1 MNFLKENKNKVMY
14 SVLFLTFIYVGLFID
29 AGMEDYGVYSLIP
42 PVAMF
47 LFILTTHKVLEGFLW
62 GSMLAIFM
70 KYKAATLL
78 TFNDKLFSQVTN
90 PDNLWLIIVL
100 LLIGGVIAVL
110 DKSGASNAF
119 GVWVSKKAK
128 TSKSAQL
135 LTFILPIVL
144 SNDAYL
150 GTSTTG
156 ATMTP
161 INDKHKTPRE
171 FTSFIIRGTAV
182 PANIFNPISTVAIF
196 IAGLLQVNN
205 FSAEGKGTQA
215 YIGLLPY
222 MFFTG
227 ALLVIVLLVVL
238 GVIPKIGPMKKAF
251 LRSDSGID
259 ESELES
265 AATLDATVEEEENKN
280 KKSPHVI
287 NFFIPILSL
296 VAATIYFNGDI
307 QIGALITLI
316 ITGVLFVAQGIFNTE
331 EYLETIL
338 DGMKDMLMLA
348 VIMAT
353 AFILVDAI
361 TELGFS
367 NYIVGAAS
375 SKVAAEF
382 LPFIIF
388 VMFSATEFLVT
399 LNFSLYILAIP
410 VLVPLAETVGA
421 SGELVIAALISAGIW
436 GTTTSITSD
445 IGLLNAYSSKI
456 PLFKHFISNL
466 PYQLMAWVIA
476 MLAYLIAGFII

>member
-1 MNFLKENKNKVMY
+1 MKFFKDHKNKIMY
-14 SVLFLTFIYVGLFID
+14 AVLFLTFVYVGLFIN
-29 AGMEDYGVYSLIP
+29 AGMEDYGAYSLIP
-42 PVAMF
+42 PILMF

-62 GSMLAIFM
+62 GSVLAIFM

-78 TFNDKLFSQVTN
+78 TFNDKLFAQVTN

-110 DKSGASNAF
+110 DKSGASAVF
-119 GVWVSKKAK
+119 GKWVSQKAK
-128 TSKSAQL
+128 TSKAAQL
-135 LTFILPIVL
+135 LTFILPIAL

-205 FSAEGKGTQA
+205 FAAEGKGTQA

-227 ALLVIVLLVVL
+227 ALLVIVLLTIL

-251 LRSDSGID
+251 SRSKEGID
-259 ESELES
+259 LSEEE
-265 AATLDATVEEEENKN
+265 AATTVEAAEENN
-280 KKSPHVI
+280 KQKSPHII
-287 NFFIPILSL
+287 NFFIPIASL
-296 VAATIYFNGDI
+296 VAATIYFEGNI
-307 QIGALITLI
+307 QIGALVTLI
-316 ITGVLFVAQGIFNTE
+316 ITGILFVVQGIFSTE
-331 EYLETIL
+331 EYLDTIL
-338 DGMKDMLMLA
+338 EGMKDMLMLA

-353 AFILVDAI
+353 AFILVDSI

-367 NYIVGAAS
+367 NYIVEAAS

-410 VLVPLAETVGA
+410 VLVPLAEIVGA
-421 SGELVIAALISAGIW
+421 NGGLVIAALISAGIW

-445 IGLLNAYSSKI
+445 IGLLNAYSSRI
-456 PLFKHFISNL
+456 PLFRHFISNL
-466 PYQLMAWVIA
+466 PYQIMAWIIA
-476 MLAYLIAGFII
+476 MIAYLVAGFIV

>member
-14 SVLFLTFIYVGLFID
+14 SVLLLTFIYVGLFIN
-29 AGMEDYGVYSLIP
+29 AGMEDYGAYSLIP

-47 LFILTTHKVLEGFLW
+47 LFIFTTHKVLEGFLW

-70 KYKAATLL
+70 KYKTATLL
-78 TFNDKLFSQVTN
+78 TFNDKLFSQITN
-90 PDNLWLIIVL
+90 PDNLRLIIVL

-135 LTFILPIVL
+135 LTFILPIAL

-161 INDKHKTPRE
+161 VNDKHKTPRE

-196 IAGLLQVNN
+196 IIGLLQVNN
-205 FSAEGKGTQA
+205 FAAEGKGTQA

-227 ALLVIVLLVVL
+227 ALLLIVLLVIL

-259 ESELES
+259 DNELES
-265 AATLDATVEEEENKN
+265 AATLDATVEEEKEN

-287 NFFIPILSL
+287 NFFIPIISL

-307 QIGALITLI
+307 QIGALVTLI
-316 ITGVLFVAQGIFNTE
+316 ITGVLFVIQRIFNTE
-331 EYLETIL
+331 EYIETIL

-367 NYIVGAAS
+367 NYIVDAAS
-375 SKVAAEF
+375 SKVDAEF

-388 VMFSATEFLVT
+388 IMFSATEFLVT

-421 SGELVIAALISAGIW
+421 NGGLVIAALISAGIW

-466 PYQLMAWVIA
+466 PYQLMAWIIA